1 MAKYE
6 IDNIRTA
13 IVQRQHPTITLYN
26 RLESR
31 PRKRNFDRA
40 LKAEVRD
47 PLWMLCKQWQMGEF
61 QGDDAGS
68 PIKAKVHLK
77 SRFINKYQAR
87 DYPVDHFQQDIPLEA
102 QVEQKDVPFIR
113 GNQAISI
120 DLRLSM
126 GRQWQKLL
134 GANPA
139 LAAYRSLFLDQYAFV
154 LPAEDSLDGAP
165 ILAHPEAWQNYA
177 AIAGR
182 RMDGG
187 ALYLHLIAAAANRA
201 YDDMPGIA
209 PADHPALDDLGQ
221 QFVQWFQRLFY
232 QGETNEQDAWVPER
246 MEYQCS
252 LGSET
257 QGQSEKSM
265 VADEYYQ
272 GRLDWYNFDWE
283 ANDQG
288 LGTPEEGPVENT
300 DAWEDTQEFI
310 PTPIDFDGM
319 PNTRWWAFEEGKTNF
334 GDIKPSTT
342 DVGKLLFMEFG
353 LVYANDWFL
362 IPYDLP
368 VGSLTDV
375 SGISV
380 TNVFGERIWVQASG
394 GGLDNDWTRWSM
406 FNLSIKNDLR
416 SPADM
421 SLVLLPTVPKI
432 LEAEEKESVLMI
444 RDEIANMVWGI
455 EKKVQLPTGQFKPG
469 GEAATERQQYFERIL
484 GNIDPNVPFAA
495 PIRYQV
501 MNTVPENWIPFIPV
515 HQPGSNRQVQLQRAA
530 MPRII
535 EGDSNPPVKVRP
547 RTRIL
552 REGLDLT
559 DPEAYFLHEE
569 EVPRAGVQV
578 VESYQ
583 RTRWYGGKVVN
594 WLGVR
599 KVTGRGEGS
608 SGLAFDQLVANRR
621 TKLREQR
628 G

>member
-1 MAKYE
+1 MSKYD

-13 IVQRQHPTITLYN
+13 IIERRHPTITLYN

-61 QGDDAGS
+61 IGDDAGS
-68 PIKAKVHLK
+68 PVKAKVHLQ
-77 SRFINKYQAR
+77 SRYINKYQSR
-87 DYPVDHFQQDIPLEA
+87 QFPVEHFKQDIPLEA
-102 QVEQKDVPFIR
+102 QVEQRDVPFVR
-113 GNQAISI
+113 GQQAISI

-134 GANPA
+134 GTNPA
-139 LAAYRSLFLDQYAFV
+139 LAGYRAAFLEKYKFE
-154 LPAEDSLDGAP
+154 LPAEDSLEGAP
-165 ILAHPEAWQNYA
+165 ILAHPEAWQHYA

-187 ALYLHLIAAAANRA
+187 ALYLHLQVAATNTPH
-201 YDDMPGIA
+201 DDIVGIDA
-209 PADHPALDDLGQ
+209 GDHVALEELGQ

-232 QGETNEQDAWVPER
+232 QGAASERDAWVPER
-246 MEYQCS
+246 MEYQCA

-257 QGQSEKSM
+257 NGQSEKSI

-272 GRLDWYNFDWE
+272 GRLDWYNFDWV

-288 LGTPEEGPVENT
+288 LGTPEEGEVQDKE
-300 DAWEDTQEFI
+300 AWADVQEFI

-334 GDIKPSTT
+334 GDIKPGTT
-342 DVGKLLFMEFG
+342 DIGKLLFMEFG

-362 IPYDLP
+362 IPYTLP
-368 VGSLTDV
+368 VGSMTDV

-380 TNVFGERIWVQASG
+380 TNVFGERIWVSAAG
-394 GGLDNDWTRWSM
+394 GGFDNDWSRWSM
-406 FNLSIKNDLR
+406 FNLSIKNDMR
-416 SPADM
+416 AQADT

-432 LEAEEKESVLMI
+432 QNAEDKESILFI
-444 RDEIANMVWGI
+444 RDEMANMVWGI
-455 EKKVQLPTGQFKPG
+455 EQKVQLPTGQFKPG
-469 GEAATERQQYFERIL
+469 SEAATEKQQYFERLL
-484 GNIDPNVPFAA
+484 GKVDPNIPFAA

-501 MNTVPENWIPFIPV
+501 MNSVPEHWIPFIPV
-515 HQPGSNRQVQLQRAA
+515 HRPGNNRQVQLQRAA

-535 EGDSNPPVKVRP
+535 EGNTETPVKVRP
-547 RTRIL
+547 RTRLL
-552 REGLDLT
+552 REGLDQ
-559 DPEAYFLHEE
+559 DMPEAYFLHEE

-578 VESYQ
+578 VEAYQ

-599 KVTGRGEGS
+599 KVNGRGEGS

-621 TKLREQR
+621 TKLREK
-628 G
+628 